1 MSEKKKVNPHA
12 GHRDRLRQRFIQE
25 GARAFQKHEL
35 LELILFN
42 CIPMQDTNVIAHRLL
57 NNFNNAFSTLFNSD
71 YREIVEK
78 CNVST
83 NTAIFLSAIGE
94 LVKICQKERTQ
105 EKVLLNSTE
114 LSGRYAVDLLLHETT
129 EKFYVLCLDQGNRL
143 IKEVYIGSGSVSN
156 VQIEVKD
163 VVREVLFSKA
173 SNVIFVHNHPGGTL
187 HPSNADIDLTVK
199 LMEAL
204 KLVHIGVIDH
214 IIVAN
219 EEYMSFVQRGIINN
233 VMTNGGKE
241 NNE

>member
-1 MSEKKKVNPHA
+1 MSEKKKENPHA
-12 GHRDRLRQRFIQE
+12 GHRNRLRQRFIKE
-25 GARAFQKHEL
+25 GGKSFQKHEL

-42 CIPMQDTNVIAHRLL
+42 CIPMQDTNELAHKLL
-57 NNFNNAFSTLFNSD
+57 SNFNDTFNILLNSD

-83 NTAIFLSAIGE
+83 NTAIFLNAIGE
-94 LVKICQKERTQ
+94 IVKACQKERTQ

-114 LSGRYAVDLLLHETT
+114 LSGRYAIDLLMYETT
-129 EKFYVLCLDQGNRL
+129 EKFYVLCLDQGNHL
-143 IKEVYIGSGSVSN
+143 IKAAQIGSSSVSS

-163 VVREVLFSKA
+163 VVREILFCKA

-187 HPSNADIDLTVK
+187 HPSNADIDLTVR
-199 LMEAL
+199 LIEAL
-204 KLVHIGVIDH
+204 NLIHIGVIDH

-219 EEYMSFVQRGIINN
+219 EDYMSFVQKGIITH
-233 VMTNGGKE
+233 VTKNGGEK